1 MPFTNLSDKPRVSNI
16 GQNAPSR
23 CRYSIRVLA
32 PSEDRLRGL
41 WLKAIAA
48 SDPSEKDTLLF
59 EFRDAVHERL
69 EQLRADKKLPIA
81 S

>member
-1 MPFTNLSDKPRVSNI
+1 
-16 GQNAPSR
+16 
-23 CRYSIRVLA
+23 VLA
-32 PSEDRLRGL
+32 PSENRVRDL

-48 SDPSEKDTLLF
+48 SDPAEKDTLLY

-69 EQLRADKKLPIA
+69 DQLKTEAKKLPAA